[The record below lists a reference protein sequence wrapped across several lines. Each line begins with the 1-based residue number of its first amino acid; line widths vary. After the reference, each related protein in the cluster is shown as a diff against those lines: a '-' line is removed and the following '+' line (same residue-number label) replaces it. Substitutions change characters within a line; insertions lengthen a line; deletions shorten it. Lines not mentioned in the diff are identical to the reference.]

1 MLTPRKH
8 LDLDVSVLRVSALV
22 LRELNKKGVV
32 ELERLR
38 QLVIRRT
45 GANGDIA
52 FLPALNF
59 LFLVGKLEYHLKN
72 DTVEFKAD

>member
-45 GANGDIA
+45 GPNGDIA

-72 DTVEFKAD
+72 DTIEFKAD